1 MARLNSN
8 SSITRPPYVKKGRSK
23 FDLSHSN
30 HMDFGVG
37 LLYPIDRPIEVI
49 PGDTISLS
57 QRSVIRIAQPLKV
70 SPMDTLVADVTYFF
84 TPYRQVWSNWND
96 FITGNTGTIWNTIST
111 KTVPQIFGN
120 MDVTENTASISGML
134 VGGLLDY
141 LGVPP
146 HSEAYDSG
154 GSPSTNVY
162 FNSLFSRC
170 YYHIWNWYW
179 RYEPL
184 MQEALVPLTDT
195 VITLANA
202 TTYQYGPQSNKLCP
216 VVRLGDYFTRCLPA
230 PQKGPD
236 VALDLSLPAS
246 LYAGGAP
253 DVQVLVQNST
263 VGGLSPDEFSTPG
276 GGTVVYNSGQPG
288 QLYAQYMNY
297 AGISNL
303 SGFYSLF
310 GGSVNGL
317 REAFAIQKIRDIDA
331 LYGQRIDDYTEGHF
345 GVRPPSTPFKPEFL
359 GSHRFEINF
368 NQVVQT
374 SDASSASSTEL
385 GEIGGYSFTKHEGKY
400 FTKSFTEFGCI
411 MGLICVRVKHH
422 SYAQGIDRAFL
433 RKTRF
438 DYWLPEM
445 SNMPDQSVV
454 RQELFTNTA
463 LSNTYTLSGAQVF
476 GYQERGA
483 DYKFMP
489 SRVAGRMRPQVNQT
503 LDVWTYTDNYASQP
517 TLSASWII
525 EPTDLIDRSL
535 YIPSGSANPFIG
547 HFFFDVQAYREL
559 PYHSI
564 PGGLT
569 HQF

>member
-8 SSITRPPYVKKGRSK
+8 TSITQPPRVKKGRSR

-84 TPYRQVWSNWND
+84 TPFRQVWSNWND
-96 FITGNTGTIWNTIST
+96 FITGNVGTSWNNVST
-111 KTVPQIFGN
+111 KTVPLIYGN
-120 MDVTENTASISGML
+120 MDVTENTASLSGML

-146 HSEAYDSG
+146 HSDAYNAG
-154 GSPSTNVY
+154 GTPSNNVY
-162 FNSLFSRC
+162 FNVLFSRC

-195 VITLANA
+195 VTTLTNSV
-202 TTYQYGPQSNKLCP
+202 TYVYGPQSNKLCP

-236 VALDLSLPAS
+236 VALDLSLPMSALTS
-246 LYAGGAP
+246 NFAGYRPTTKIISDAP
-253 DVQVLVQNST
+253 FDNYYNVQTT
-263 VGGLSPDEFSTPG
+263 VGSTLT
-276 GGTVVYNSGQPG
+276 GTSYSEAEVAVNSG
-288 QLYAQYMNY
+288 LYYMY
-297 AGISNL
+297 
-303 SGFYSLF
+303 GFSDLF
-310 GGSVNGL
+310 GGSINGL

-422 SYAQGIDRAFL
+422 SYAQGIDRTFL

-445 SNMPDQSVV
+445 ANMPDQSVV
-454 RQELFTNTA
+454 YQELFTNTA
-463 LSNTYTLSGAQVF
+463 IGNSYTLSGGAVF

-489 SRVAGRMRPQVNQT
+489 SRVSGRMRPQVNQT
-503 LDVWTYTDNYASQP
+503 LDVWTYTDNYTSQP
-517 TLSASWII
+517 SLSASWIV

-547 HFFFDVQAYREL
+547 HFFFDVKAYREL